1 MNQKVR
7 TYRIKSTEADNK
19 QDNLNNAAVLK
30 KWDFENMVRTQG
42 SLPML
47 CGVLTARKSK
57 TESIYIHTTDSL

>member
-30 KWDFENMVRTQG
+30 KWDFEYMVRT
-42 SLPML
+42 
-47 CGVLTARKSK
+47 
-57 TESIYIHTTDSL
+57 